1 MAAVIDILHCTFLFL
16 DSFFIFIFF
25 LKNKKILNVF
35 TKQKLFDIESQSKL
49 KNVKPSQKNQAW
61 PQNSGQAKPKN
72 QAKLKSQA
80 KPKIKPSHK
89 IKPSQVLKSSQA
101 KLKVKHAWKINFVG
115 FSLAWSS
122 QAKVKPS

>member
-1 MAAVIDILHCTFLFL
+1 M
-16 DSFFIFIFF
+16 S
-25 LKNKKILNVF
+25 
-35 TKQKLFDIESQSKL
+35 SQAK
-49 KNVKPSQKNQAW
+49 KNQAW

-72 QAKLKSQA
+72 QAKPKSQA

-115 FSLAWSS
+115 FSLAWLDQAKPKSS
-122 QAKVKPS
+122 QAKESSQLWPGLIHYAKF

>member
-1 MAAVIDILHCTFLFL
+1 MAAVIDIQY
-16 DSFFIFIFF
+16 II
-25 LKNKKILNVF
+25 
-35 TKQKLFDIESQSKL
+35 KLFDIESQSKL

-72 QAKLKSQA
+72 QAKPKSQA

-115 FSLAWSS
+115 FSLAWLDQVKPKSS
-122 QAKVKPS
+122 QAKESSQLWPGLY